1 MPPKKSLLR
10 NLAGFLTEG
19 KQYLFACCGCLIV
32 MGTLLQKVVTQGNKL
47 KALPWHDPW
56 TWGEVALWL
65 LLLFIFPG
73 LVYIF
78 TTRRRL
84 KEQKRQELLVR
95 SVQRSESGTAVS
107 QRESDY
113 FFIGPY
119 DASRHDRF
127 QRADGVHLRV
137 LAWIKGCLTAPSD
150 QSILVLSGN
159 SGTGK
164 SSLLE
169 AFVIPELRKSGI
181 RVATIRGGE
190 DVTKRL
196 HTALLEPRVI
206 WKDPSPH
213 HGEGLLSLLQ
223 KASRQAPLVIVCDQF
238 EEIITLDTKEATQKI
253 RAIFEQLRPD
263 SFPNCRFLLSLRRE
277 YEYKL
282 GDVGIPALRQGDN
295 WETVPPF
302 SYTAARDFI
311 SNEVS
316 GISIPPSRL
325 QRVLKEAMLAD
336 DTKGFIRPIILNM
349 LGRILIE
356 IADSPEAEKQTRTL
370 LLNHLRRSVEDPEL
384 KTVARAVLP
393 LLLTESDTCSV
404 PKKVQLL
411 ADGTGLHPYAI
422 DGCLRQLAIHGY
434 VRASQSQ
441 EIGDRLWGVSHDF
454 VARLIGQVLRT
465 PLFTLWE
472 RTRPVL
478 YGTCVT
484 LSSAFLVT
492 FVSLVPW
499 LEREHAR
506 YELRDKYGWDLVG
519 PRSGYKASPV
529 KPDEIE
535 LGGAVPYFLE
545 AGMLLELDL
554 SGCRQLT
561 SLPDLSS
568 LKALKKLNL
577 NYCEQLTSLPDLS
590 GVKALK
596 ELRLERCEQLTSL
609 SGLFGL
615 TALKELNLEGCEQ
628 LTSLPDLSSLT
639 ALQKLNLKDCKHLTS
654 LPGLSGLKAVEKL
667 NLDGC
672 EQLTSLSG
680 LSRLTALEKL
690 DLRGCK
696 QLTSLPDLSGLTAL
710 QELSLTGCEQLTS
723 LPDLSGLT
731 VLQELS
737 LTGCTQWTSLPGLSG
752 LTALQ
757 KLDLNY
763 CTQLT
768 SLPDLCG
775 LKALQKLNLD
785 GCEQLTS
792 LSCLSRLKALK
803 ELSLDYCTQL
813 TSLPDLSD
821 LEALQELSL
830 NYCTQLTSLPDLS
843 RLKALKELSLNHCTQ
858 LTSLPDLSGLK
869 ALQEL
874 SLVGCN
880 LPTDTLSVPPGVEIK
895 VNPTLE

>member
-78 TTRRRL
+78 TT
-84 KEQKRQELLVR
+84 LVR

-263 SFPNCRFLLSLRRE
+263 SFPN
-277 YEYKL
+277 KL

-411 ADGTGLHPYAI
+411 A
-422 DGCLRQLAIHGY
+422 C
-434 VRASQSQ
+434 
-441 EIGDRLWGVSHDF
+441 
-454 VARLIGQVLRT
+454 RT
-465 PLFTLWE
+465 CP
-472 RTRPVL
+472 
-478 YGTCVT
+478 
-484 LSSAFLVT
+484 A
-492 FVSLVPW
+492 
-499 LEREHAR
+499 
-506 YELRDKYGWDLVG
+506 
-519 PRSGYKASPV
+519 
-529 KPDEIE
+529 
-535 LGGAVPYFLE
+535 
-545 AGMLLELDL
+545 
-554 SGCRQLT
+554 
-561 SLPDLSS
+561 
-568 LKALKKLNL
+568 
-577 NYCEQLTSLPDLS
+577 
-590 GVKALK
+590 
-596 ELRLERCEQLTSL
+596 
-609 SGLFGL
+609 
-615 TALKELNLEGCEQ
+615 
-628 LTSLPDLSSLT
+628 
-639 ALQKLNLKDCKHLTS
+639 
-654 LPGLSGLKAVEKL
+654 
-667 NLDGC
+667 
-672 EQLTSLSG
+672 
-680 LSRLTALEKL
+680 
-690 DLRGCK
+690 
-696 QLTSLPDLSGLTAL
+696 
-710 QELSLTGCEQLTS
+710 
-723 LPDLSGLT
+723 
-731 VLQELS
+731 
-737 LTGCTQWTSLPGLSG
+737 
-752 LTALQ
+752 
-757 KLDLNY
+757 
-763 CTQLT
+763 
-768 SLPDLCG
+768 
-775 LKALQKLNLD
+775 
-785 GCEQLTS
+785 
-792 LSCLSRLKALK
+792 
-803 ELSLDYCTQL
+803 
-813 TSLPDLSD
+813 
-821 LEALQELSL
+821 
-830 NYCTQLTSLPDLS
+830 
-843 RLKALKELSLNHCTQ
+843 
-858 LTSLPDLSGLK
+858 
-869 ALQEL
+869 
-874 SLVGCN
+874 
-880 LPTDTLSVPPGVEIK
+880 
-895 VNPTLE
+895 